1 MSRLGFFNLP
11 LEIRELVYANICLF
25 LGTTTPVRRYH
36 CQRCSRGVHLTIC
49 RLVSRDFGH
58 ELLGIW
64 AETAN
69 HEPDLEVDFWCPDNR
84 KKNCEEHLI
93 TSSQLAY
100 ELWTHLRAFLTE
112 FESRWGRSG
121 RDAVGRIRRITFTVV
136 FEAIPYRED
145 PIEVFPR
152 FDFMD
157 VARKCERLDVV
168 HKDLRVEVNIICTN
182 QFNSWVQ
189 TRGSNGEFDGGLRLE
204 KSMASRM
211 FVMSPTG
218 LAKVKGNVGFARDGG
233 RAVAA
238 EWCCVSKEPMEVT
251 SFSKRGHECATE
263 YEYTTAAL

>member
-11 LEIRELVYANICLF
+11 LEIRELV
-25 LGTTTPVRRYH
+25 
-36 CQRCSRGVHLTIC
+36 
-49 RLVSRDFGH
+49 RDFGH